1 MTASKPD
8 SGRPKPPR
16 AAAEPAPHK
25 LPRGGRHPL
34 TQEAVAASQR
44 ERMLDA
50 IAVVVAAKGF
60 KGATVADVI
69 AHAGVSRRTFYEQ
82 FQDLEAC
89 FLAAYER
96 GMQRLFGAIRQA
108 LRDTPEDDWRA
119 RTQIAIRAYL
129 QALASAPEVTWSFS
143 VESLGAG
150 EQTLQRRG
158 WVLDQWV
165 AHWRSLQSLRERT
178 DPNAPRVSDASLL
191 AMVGGIE
198 ELVRD
203 CLRRRNAAA
212 LPKLAGAVTEFAL
225 AVLHAN

>member
-1 MTASKPD
+1 MSASKP
-8 SGRPKPPR
+8 SSKP
-16 AAAEPAPHK
+16 AALPLK

-34 TQEAVAASQR
+34 TQEAVATSQR

-50 IAVVVAAKGF
+50 ISHVVAAKGF

-96 GMQRLFGAIRQA
+96 GMQGLFGAIRQA
-108 LRDTPEDDWRA
+108 LRDTPPDDWQA
-119 RTQIAIRAYL
+119 RTRRAVQAYL
-129 QALASAPEVTWSFS
+129 QALAAAPEVTWSFS
-143 VESLGAG
+143 IESLGAG
-150 EQTLQRRG
+150 TLALERRG

-165 AHWRSLQSLRERT
+165 AQWRALQTLRERA
-178 DPNAPRVSDASLL
+178 DPTAAKVSDTRLL
-191 AMVGGIE
+191 ALVGGIE

-203 CLRRRNAAA
+203 CLRRRGAQA
-212 LPKLAGAVTEFAL
+212 LPKLAAPITDFAL
-225 AVLHAN
+225 AVLTG

>member
-1 MTASKPD
+1 MAASKP
-8 SGRPKPPR
+8 SSRP
-16 AAAEPAPHK
+16 AARPAAPK

-44 ERMLDA
+44 ARMLDA
-50 IAVVVAAKGF
+50 ISHVVAAKGF

-82 FQDLEAC
+82 FHDLEAC

-96 GMQRLFGAIRQA
+96 GMLALFAAIRQA

-119 RTQIAIRAYL
+119 RTRLAVQAYL
-129 QALASAPEVTWSFS
+129 QALASAPEVTWSFA

-150 EQTLQRRG
+150 ELMLERRG

-165 AHWRSLQSLRERT
+165 AHWRSLQTLRERA
-178 DPNAPRVSDASLL
+178 DPQAQPVSDASLL

-212 LPKLAGAVTEFAL
+212 LPKLAGPISEFAL
-225 AVLHAN
+225 AVLSAAPE